1 MIRNN
6 RIGYDEIRHDK
17 FKKKK
22 RMENKKMKEV
32 NKPLEIDEIIIHYVK
47 KHECTEI
54 FTCTGL
60 KKCNPTNLSGL
71 PDLIAMVV
79 TGREDVFEA
88 NMAEGF
94 ISGPSLS

>member
-1 MIRNN
+1 MMRYDMTSLKRRNEWKT
-6 RIGYDEIRHDK
+6 RK
-17 FKKKK
+17 WKKLI
-22 RMENKKMKEV
+22 
-32 NKPLEIDEIIIHYVK
+32 KPLEKDEIIIHYVK